1 MDLTEERDFL
11 LSLVLLKVFL
21 MSIWWS
27 KKSLKLG
34 ENSPCV
40 QASKIPYFT
49 GPHLVFSKWL
59 KTLIEILLSCLVALS
74 SSCALDEPVIL
85 SISLALDFWQV
96 GCLWPKFSDVFK
108 IIMFL
113 SIIHTFLVPIMA
125 STEDGSQKWGSFFLN
140 HTTFGNCLLHFIFL
154 FPIFL

>member
-1 MDLTEERDFL
+1 MVKNFNRNLTL
-11 LSLVLLKVFL
+11 
-21 MSIWWS
+21 
-27 KKSLKLG
+27 
-34 ENSPCV
+34 
-40 QASKIPYFT
+40 
-49 GPHLVFSKWL
+49 
-59 KTLIEILLSCLVALS
+59 LS

-140 HTTFGNCLLHFIFL
+140 HTAFRNCLLHFIFL
-154 FPIFL
+154 FLKSSLRSETTWSLFSVTSFKPSTVLNRKWVFNMLIKSIWIHTGANASPQLFLLWREHNTWN